1 MLNRP
6 IPSNSITLSL
16 SAVISVFCLMVF
28 CVTGALA
35 QNEND
40 IDEPFGLSTVATPET
55 VLAAMWE
62 NLLRE
67 INSDLSIIA
76 RCRIEPQSCSS
87 PAEPK
92 FVGIAKEGEQHEPLA
107 QIGHINRAAN
117 FAMRVLDTAHADD
130 EWRSPLAA
138 LSRTA
143 GDCKHFA
150 VLKYAALREA
160 GFAPEVL
167 KIVIVEVRSTH
178 QQHALL
184 AVRADKG
191 RWLLLDNHTLTLVE
205 SSLALDHYDP
215 LYEFAQDGVRQFA
228 LPSRPPQI
236 ANSFQ
241 RPPAR

>member
-1 MLNRP
+1 
-6 IPSNSITLSL
+6 
-16 SAVISVFCLMVF
+16 MVF

-35 QNEND
+35 QNDND

-62 NLLRE
+62 TLLRE

-76 RCRIEPQSCSS
+76 RCRIEPHSCSS
-87 PAEPK
+87 PAELK
-92 FVGIAKEGEQHEPLA
+92 FVGIAKEGEQHESLA

-184 AVRADKG
+184 AVRGDKG

-236 ANSFQ
+236 ANSLQ